1 MCIKIVSVICIFS
14 VLYMYS
20 NFVVSSCIIWFR
32 ASKVKKEIKANAN
45 EYKDKC
51 NKLKYEVNQL
61 LTVHEVELK
70 MEKDSKPITINNN
83 DSNQLK
89 HERPRKKTKRERTL
103 ERNKLNCYNNL
114 SQNNE

>member
-1 MCIKIVSVICIFS
+1 MCIKIFPVICIFS
-14 VLYMYS
+14 VLYMFS

-32 ASKVKKEIKANAN
+32 ASKVKREIKTNVD

-51 NKLKYEVNQL
+51 NKLKDDVNKL

-83 DSNQLK
+83 DSSQLK
-89 HERPRKKTKRERTL
+89 HERSRE
-103 ERNKLNCYNNL
+103 K
-114 SQNNE
+114 NET